1 MIINRVSG
9 SFVLYCIGSS
19 HGCFFLSVSQK
30 GRKGLHLRSQCAAY
44 LVLQKCLEKCPD
56 GFSIQGSV
64 LYP

>member
-30 GRKGLHLRSQCAAY
+30 GRKGDERICIY
-44 LVLQKCLEKCPD
+44 GP
-56 GFSIQGSV
+56 SV
-64 LYP
+64 RLI